1 VKVADA
7 LQAVTRLFLDTA
19 PIIYFVERNPAYAAR
34 VDEVFDRIDA
44 GTVSAVTSPI
54 TLAECLIVPVRQ
66 GLAQVQK
73 DFTDLIVSGANVTFV
88 KSDDAVA
95 RQAAELRVR
104 YNLTLTDAFQIATSL
119 VAGCH
124 GFLTNDLTLKR
135 VQEIPILVVDEL
147 EA

>member
-1 VKVADA
+1 MKVADA
-7 LQAVTRLFLDTA
+7 LRAVTRLFLDTA
-19 PIIYFVERNPAYAAR
+19 PVIYFVERNPAYAAR

-44 GTVSAVTSPI
+44 GTLTAVTSPI

-66 GLAQVQK
+66 GLAQIQQ

-88 KSDDAVA
+88 NSDASIS
-95 RQAAELRVR
+95 RHAAELRVR

-124 GFLTNDLTLKR
+124 AFLTNDLTLKR
-135 VQEIPILVVDEL
+135 VQDIPVLVVDEL